1 MKRSEIVRH
10 QFSHALMAFRKENN
24 LTQDELATI
33 AGLNPG
39 LITSLELK
47 TPYSFTGV
55 SDTTYKALL
64 GIGFDAKAHGAEVSM
79 GKRRARVKETSTVR
93 INRKIPTVWKSTIE
107 SLAAQIKVFE
117 EIKTKIATVTS
128 LQKDIES
135 LAAQIKVFEEIK
147 TKIKEACNSL

>member
-1 MKRSEIVRH
+1 
-10 QFSHALMAFRKENN
+10 MAFRKENN

-107 SLAAQIKVFE
+107 SIDPMVSSLKSTMGA
-117 EIKTKIATVTS
+117 KIATVTS